1 MQEQRLPLVNNDD
14 GIWGEVLNQYIGK
27 EHYNGDLDLN
37 PATSENG
44 GHQHVTLQPG
54 TATAGTAPLRF
65 TNGTLLSA
73 PAPGAIEY
81 NSDRFY
87 ITQVINSITNR
98 RVIAAYD
105 DTSGAAGDIYYRDS
119 VGNFTRLPIGTTT
132 GSVLNVNSSS
142 LPVWGPA
149 IDATATASTI
159 VQRNASANIVTNNVI
174 DGYVATATSGGT
186 TTLDVNSAFK
196 QRFTGATTQTVVM
209 PDVSTLVVGQR
220 WHIANSSTGADAS
233 GAITVQSSG
242 LNTIVVLP
250 AGSYVILTCV
260 SLTGTGPGSWSYDQ
274 STSHIT
280 VSKTQPTLA
289 VYGDI
294 WIDIN

>member
-14 GIWGEVLNQYIGK
+14 GIWGDVLNQYIGK

-65 TNGTLLSA
+65 ITGTPLSS
-73 PAPGAIEY
+73 PEPGAIEY

-98 RVIAAYD
+98 RVVAAYD
-105 DTSGAAGDIYYRDS
+105 DTSGAEGDIYYRDS
-119 VGNFTRLPIGTTT
+119 VGNFTRLPIGTTA
-132 GSVLNVNSSS
+132 GSVLNVSGG

-149 IDATATASTI
+149 VASAATASTI
-159 VQRNASANIVTNNVI
+159 VQRDAGANITVNNVI
-174 DGYVATATSGGT
+174 DGYVATATSATT
-186 TTLDVNSAFK
+186 TTLGVNSAYK
-196 QRFTGATTQTVVM
+196 QRFTGSTTQTVVM
-209 PDVSTLVVGQR
+209 PDVSTLVVGQQ

-294 WIDIN
+294 WIDTN